1 MGICECI
8 VISLCVIVVGL
19 WGLLYLAHRFNFLEE
34 EMNNAKKVYKDNV
47 KKPMMKT
54 DSSLR
59 MGEETKKK
67 ASKAGS
73 ERNVRTKNDSLRMP
87 ELPKETKK
95 TPAKRG
101 RKPSVKG
108 GHLD

>member
-19 WGLLYLAHRFNFLEE
+19 WGLLYLAHRFNFLED
-34 EMNNAKKVYKDNV
+34 EMNNAKKAYKDNV

-67 ASKAGS
+67 AARKTVKSG
-73 ERNVRTKNDSLRMP
+73 VRTKNDDLKFP
-87 ELPKETKK
+87 ELPKEVKKKGRPSTK
-95 TPAKRG
+95 
-101 RKPSVKG
+101 KG

>member
-1 MGICECI
+1 MNIFECI

-34 EMNNAKKVYKDNV
+34 EMNNAKKAYKDNV

-67 ASKAGS
+67 TVKSGEKAG
-73 ERNVRTKNDSLRMP
+73 VRTKNNDLKFP

-95 TPAKRG
+95 KG
-101 RKPSVKG
+101 RPSTRKG